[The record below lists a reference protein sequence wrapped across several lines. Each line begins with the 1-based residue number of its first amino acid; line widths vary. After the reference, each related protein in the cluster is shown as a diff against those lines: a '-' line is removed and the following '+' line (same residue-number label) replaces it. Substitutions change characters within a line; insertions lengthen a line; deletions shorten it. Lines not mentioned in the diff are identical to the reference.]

1 MNGTRAFSTKFG
13 KPGQPLSIGRVQTPV
28 LALLYDRQTA
38 IENFKP
44 QKFYEVEAT
53 FAQGPTTYKGIWVA
67 PERVFELGITNKIAD
82 KVKGK
87 QGTIVSFDTVDSNEH
102 PPPLYDLGELQR
114 DANAKLGFTTDHT
127 LKVAQRLYEEH
138 AAISYPRTNSN
149 YVADDNIPVMHQV
162 LELFKTGPYASIAQR
177 ATKSIVSVTNKNV
190 CRPEEIDDHHAI
202 FPTEN
207 IPQLFDLTKDEK
219 NLYDLIVRRFMSHFY
234 PDAAYKKHAILTE
247 VQNEKF
253 RTSIKELMNKGWK
266 VVYETVS
273 EGDSEEEL
281 GSSDTLVEELKEN
294 FELYQDRPVRCI
306 NAEPKERTTT
316 APKWFTEGLLIK
328 AMKTAGK
335 EITDE
340 KLKSEMKGL
349 ELGTPATRSN
359 IIETLKKRDYIVL
372 NKRKLVVTSKGKSLI
387 QTIRSTDLTV
397 LTSPEMTAVWEKY
410 LRSISTG
417 QASENQFMSSV
428 RQFTEK
434 IVTKVKDHQGVPKDS
449 FVNTFGVCPSCGEG
463 KIVETKKA
471 YSCSNQREG
480 CPFTIWKVQFNKA
493 ISVKN
498 LQDLLIKGKTA
509 EMKFK
514 GKTEYLAK
522 LVLDDKKTGKVTLE
536 FSNKKKS
543 VK

>member
-1 MNGTRAFSTKFG
+1 
-13 KPGQPLSIGRVQTPV
+13 
-28 LALLYDRQTA
+28 
-38 IENFKP
+38 
-44 QKFYEVEAT
+44 
-53 FAQGPTTYKGIWVA
+53 
-67 PERVFELGITNKIAD
+67 
-82 KVKGK
+82 
-87 QGTIVSFDTVDSNEH
+87 
-102 PPPLYDLGELQR
+102 
-114 DANAKLGFTTDHT
+114 
-127 LKVAQRLYEEH
+127 
-138 AAISYPRTNSN
+138 
-149 YVADDNIPVMHQV
+149 
-162 LELFKTGPYASIAQR
+162 
-177 ATKSIVSVTNKNV
+177 
-190 CRPEEIDDHHAI
+190 
-202 FPTEN
+202 
-207 IPQLFDLTKDEK
+207 
-219 NLYDLIVRRFMSHFY
+219 
-234 PDAAYKKHAILTE
+234 
-247 VQNEKF
+247 
-253 RTSIKELMNKGWK
+253 MNKGWK

-509 EMKFK
+509 EIKFK
-514 GKTEYLAK
+514 GKTEYLSK
-522 LVLDDKKTGKVTLE
+522 LFLDDKKTGKVTLE